1 MGALCLCLGLLT
13 RLRRDGLFEEGAM
26 LMPFKENIREL
37 MREHVY
43 GKTAGER
50 LKHIKCN
57 LFFG

>member
-1 MGALCLCLGLLT
+1 MCLGLLT